1 MHLLVCRTAGDAL
14 ATFSDY
20 WTAHEELCHLP
31 FSLCLRMAAAAPSAP
46 CLVMAIVEDPPSSVR
61 HGPHGP
67 GTILAS
73 LLHSD
78 PTKPV
83 FLQAPGAPR
92 ESVHALLDA
101 WQGETEYSGGC
112 SGVVAEPAV
121 ASQFL
126 EFLTG
131 RRRLEAPAAACTGSG
146 TAGSEGSPAVHRL
159 FQEFLV
165 QRVPVPP
172 ARPAP
177 GACVRADS
185 SHEALLTAWCTDFHV
200 ETFRHVPPMVAHAA
214 TVGPANAVGLLAR
227 GAAYLW
233 VLEDG
238 TPVSLVA
245 VNGMSPTLVRIGSVY
260 TPPEARGKGYAT
272 HLVSAVAALTRTEH
286 GRTPCLFV
294 DVSNPTSV
302 GVYTKL
308 GFEPSAAA
316 PPSEIL
322 YLS

>member
-1 MHLLVCRTAGDAL
+1 MRVLVCRTAGDAL

-46 CLVMAIVEDPPSSVR
+46 CLVMAMVEDSHSSVS
-61 HGPHGP
+61 
-67 GTILAS
+67 TILAS

-131 RRRLEAPAAACTGSG
+131 QRRLEAPAGACAASG

-200 ETFRHVPPMVAHAA
+200 ETFR
-214 TVGPANAVGLLAR
+214 
-227 GAAYLW
+227 
-233 VLEDG
+233 
-238 TPVSLVA
+238 
-245 VNGMSPTLVRIGSVY
+245 
-260 TPPEARGKGYAT
+260 
-272 HLVSAVAALTRTEH
+272 
-286 GRTPCLFV
+286 
-294 DVSNPTSV
+294 
-302 GVYTKL
+302 
-308 GFEPSAAA
+308 
-316 PPSEIL
+316 
-322 YLS
+322 